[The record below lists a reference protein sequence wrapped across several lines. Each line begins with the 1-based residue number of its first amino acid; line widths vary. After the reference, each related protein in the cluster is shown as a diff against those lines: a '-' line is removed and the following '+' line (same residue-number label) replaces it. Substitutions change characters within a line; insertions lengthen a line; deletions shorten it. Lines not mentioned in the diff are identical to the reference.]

1 MDYVKTHLDQGSDL
15 ANVAH
20 DAALKVNQSSRLN
33 AATDDFVRNTR
44 LPRVPTAGTSESKE
58 VKQRKKILETQAKN
72 LYVIQAGLLT
82 ILLCILAFLVMPV
95 WAAQMSVVL
104 ILATGIAAA
113 IYLSQ
118 IQ

>member
-1 MDYVKTHLDQGSDL
+1 MDYVNTHIQGGSDL
-15 ANVAH
+15 ADVAH
-20 DAALKVNQSSRLN
+20 KAALKVNQSSRIIK
-33 AATDDFVRNTR
+33 AADDFAKDTR
-44 LPRVPTAGTSESKE
+44 LPRPATAGTPDSQEM
-58 VKQRKKILETQAKN
+58 KQRKKILEIQAKN

-82 ILLCILAFLVMPV
+82 LLLSILAFLVMPA